1 METEKPRLE
10 NESGPRD
17 ISAEFMSMSFSQFN
31 DFLRSLR
38 REPALAI
45 KVDWCGVAKAIQLKG
60 FLEDS
65 DALRR
70 GQKRTA
76 VIRATEAEHKQALN
90 VFVSG
95 VKWERVES

>member
-1 METEKPRLE
+1 METEKPHLE

-17 ISAEFMSMSFSQFN
+17 ISEEFKSMSFSEFN
-31 DFLRSLR
+31 SFLRTLR

-45 KVDWCGVAKAIQLKG
+45 TVDWSGVSKAQQLKA
-60 FLEDS
+60 FLEDP

-70 GQKRTA
+70 NQKRTA
-76 VIRATEAEHKQALN
+76 TIRATEAEYKQELN

-95 VKWERVES
+95 VKWEKVK